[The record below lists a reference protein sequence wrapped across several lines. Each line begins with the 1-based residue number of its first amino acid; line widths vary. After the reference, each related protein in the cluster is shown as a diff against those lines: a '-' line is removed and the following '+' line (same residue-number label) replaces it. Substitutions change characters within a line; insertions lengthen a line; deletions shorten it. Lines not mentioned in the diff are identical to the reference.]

1 MASMSANF
9 LSTGFGVLWSVLLLD
24 EPTSLTMALGGAM
37 ILVACMMVSSLHPR
51 QLINAILPDRS

>member
-1 MASMSANF
+1 

-37 ILVACMMVSSLHPR
+37 ILVACMMVSNLHPR
-51 QLINAILPDRS
+51 QLINALIPDRS